1 MASMPPGIVGGLFY
15 LKGVFE
21 HEFSKCALAP
31 PVVCSAV
38 CNPCNRFYD
47 SSRICS
53 GTECEFSYVDSVP
66 SATVAPALWKLAGCS
81 ESLPAS
87 SAQTVLNERVGAAV
101 DGYISSDKTAFILN
115 HDYLAMFLQSHDELS
130 TTHNILGWKPTESYT
145 GGEGKYFAVP
155 IDTSGLTYDPDS
167 AETFVFHSAAAP
179 EPEPTAPAQ
188 EPSTPASTADL
199 AKIVSSE
206 NLSSVFDEVKSLLP
220 VVCAVIVGYIG
231 LRKGISFLQ
240 SVLQSA

>member
-1 MASMPPGIVGGLFY
+1 MNFQTVRLRPLLCAVLSVILVTGSMILPAFAAEQNV
-15 LKGVFE
+15 
-21 HEFSKCALAP
+21 
-31 PVVCSAV
+31 
-38 CNPCNRFYD
+38 N
-47 SSRICS
+47 
-53 GTECEFSYVDSVP
+53 FSYVDSVP
-66 SATVAPALWKLAGCS
+66 SATVAPALWKVAGCS

-87 SAQTVLNERVGAAV
+87 SAQMVLNERVGAAV
-101 DGYISSDKTAFILN
+101 DGYISSDKKAFILN
-115 HDYLAMFLQSHDELS
+115 HDYLDMFLQSHDELS
-130 TTHNILGWKPTESYT
+130 TTHNILGWQPTESYT

-220 VVCAVIVGYIG
+220 VVCVVIVGYIG

-240 SVLQSA
+240 SVLHSA